1 MVLPVMLRFRTYG
14 GTKPVLHANTGFR
27 YEIDDL
33 TLFSIKSDA
42 LVWHEAIESDTKCKS
57 ATLSLPC
64 LIGKNYLN
72 LKLLGQTGKNM
83 FGVVLWSDQ
92 QDQKAVIWC
101 EDHGDLAFY
110 RRADQSG
117 FVSFD
122 AGDWV
127 EFDLTM
133 ERHLRFAHNPKLVEE
148 CIFPDLTGAIETSM
162 ASEVRAPAHEG
173 PGPDT
178 ARIIPFSFGPTR
190 RGVQPFQAAKNSA

>member
-1 MVLPVMLRFRTYG
+1 M
-14 GTKPVLHANTGFR
+14 NIGFR
-27 YEIDDL
+27 CELHDL
-33 TLFSIKSDA
+33 TLFSITVDA
-42 LVWHEAIESDTKCKS
+42 LVRHEGIESDTKCKS

-72 LKLLGQTGKNM
+72 LKPLGHTGKNM

-148 CIFPDLTGAIETSM
+148 CIFPDLTEAMETSM
-162 ASEVRAPAHEG
+162 ATEIRSPVHDNPSPE
-173 PGPDT
+173 T
-178 ARIIPFSFGPTR
+178 ARIIPFSLGQTK
-190 RGVQPFQAAKNSA
+190 RGAQPFQAAKNSA